1 MFRDK
6 QLDAHQLDGVIKVI
20 NTTWVDPW
28 VGGVGSF
35 ISHTGSYAA
44 FFAALFLALALG
56 LAKKASWPPLV
67 VLIAFGWELQ
77 VSHTAFHGP
86 IAFALLLVAA
96 AWIGWEGRKA
106 QPIEG
111 G

>member
-1 MFRDK
+1 MVF
-6 QLDAHQLDGVIKVI
+6 
-20 NTTWVDPW
+20 
-28 VGGVGSF
+28 
-35 ISHTGSYAA
+35 
-44 FFAALFLALALG
+44 
-56 LAKKASWPPLV
+56 
-67 VLIAFGWELQ
+67 AFGWELQ

>member
-56 LAKKASWPPLV
+56 LAKKPRGRRSWSSRS
-67 VLIAFGWELQ
+67 AG
-77 VSHTAFHGP
+77 SS
-86 IAFALLLVAA
+86 
-96 AWIGWEGRKA
+96 R
-106 QPIEG
+106 
-111 G
+111 